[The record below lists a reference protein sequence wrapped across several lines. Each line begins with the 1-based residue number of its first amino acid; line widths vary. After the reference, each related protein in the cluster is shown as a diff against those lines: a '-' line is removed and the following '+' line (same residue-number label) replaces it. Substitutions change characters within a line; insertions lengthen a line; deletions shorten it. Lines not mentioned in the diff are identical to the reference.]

1 MFFGILPDIVLWTNT
16 ASWMFLF
23 SERLRYLSVFN
34 ASVAESDFFL
44 FSISSGL
51 YEVNMESLGFKTFY
65 VLEIMY
71 LNRKSPYFGFWVAQK
86 FVHGPKGSWVE
97 KKRKKSLFWI
107 YLRNYQFLRHEQL
120 YLFWSGQKNKDF
132 GGGFRSLSLIV

>member
-1 MFFGILPDIVLWTNT
+1 MRINRFG
-16 ASWMFLF
+16 S
-23 SERLRYLSVFN
+23 
-34 ASVAESDFFL
+34 
-44 FSISSGL
+44 SSGL

-65 VLEIMY
+65 MLEIMY

-132 GGGFRSLSLIV
+132 GGGFRSLSRIV

>member
-1 MFFGILPDIVLWTNT
+1 
-16 ASWMFLF
+16 
-23 SERLRYLSVFN
+23 
-34 ASVAESDFFL
+34 
-44 FSISSGL
+44 
-51 YEVNMESLGFKTFY
+51 MESLGFKTFY
-65 VLEIMY
+65 MLEIMY

-132 GGGFRSLSLIV
+132 GGGFRSLSRIVIITAKNVTTAL